1 MFVKFFSFVVFAK
14 SKIIIIDLIFFAF
27 SSFLLN
33 IFFFWYWFSATLV
46 CFFNSFPNGVYSNL
60 LIEAAFSSKSFS
72 GKLSFPVKNSFLLTF
87 PDDKADLL
95 AVCLSKL
102 YWALFYSILLSIVLV
117 FSIIL
122 IFIISFF

>member
-1 MFVKFFSFVVFAK
+1 MFVKFFSFAVFTK

-27 SSFLLN
+27 SSFLLDSN
-33 IFFFWYWFSATLV
+33 FWYWFSATLV

-60 LIEAAFSSKSFS
+60 LIEVAFSSKSFS
-72 GKLSFPVKNSFLLTF
+72 GKLSFPVKNSFLLRF

-102 YWALFYSILLSIVLV
+102 YWALFYSILWSIVLV